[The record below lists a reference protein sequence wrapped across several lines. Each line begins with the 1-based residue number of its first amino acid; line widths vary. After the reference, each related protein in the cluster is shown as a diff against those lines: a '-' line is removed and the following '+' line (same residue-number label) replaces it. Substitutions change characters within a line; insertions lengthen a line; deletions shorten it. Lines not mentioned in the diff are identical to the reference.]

1 MKYLKISLFLF
12 NLLIWLAGFMVVVI
26 GVWLLLEPSNGHLL
40 NLFVRSTSPH
50 YTVHIVAYSLLGLG
64 FIVLTVGFVGCR
76 ASLYGSQCI
85 ITVYIAAL
93 VVLIITEL
101 ATAAVGGFLAYRG
114 ISGLEKRLV
123 ERLGDHYGHDPSSDI
138 AFTQSLD
145 YSQYK
150 FNCCGIHGD
159 SDYNGT
165 AWWRDYRVTGLN
177 RRVPLT
183 CCVLKNH
190 EFLSGFSVFSFIVK
204 NAGSPMSVVS
214 RVFHKDNEKPWVVP
228 QPKDEAA
235 CQSDDPGAQLGYRH
249 KEGCMHKV
257 AAWVQFESLKLV
269 FTGLIMAAIQTV
281 GIVVSTLM
289 CKTMR
294 DIQNDG

>member
-1 MKYLKISLFLF
+1 MKYLKISLFMF

-40 NLFVRSTSPH
+40 NLFVRSASPH

-64 FIVLTVGFVGCR
+64 FIVLAVGFVGCR

-85 ITVYIAAL
+85 ITAYVVAL

-114 ISGLEKRLV
+114 ISGLE
-123 ERLGDHYGHDPSSDI
+123 ERLLERLADHYGHDSTSDL

-150 FNCCGIHGD
+150 FNCCGIYGD

-165 AWWRDYRVTGLN
+165 AWWRDFKLTGIN

-183 CCVLKNH
+183 CCILKNH
-190 EFLSGFSVFSFIVK
+190 EVK

-228 QPKDEAA
+228 QPKDEIA
-235 CQSDDPGAQLGYRH
+235 CQSDDPMAQLGYRH
-249 KEGCMHKV
+249 KEGCMEKV
-257 AAWVQFESLKLV
+257 TVWVRYESLKLV
-269 FTGLIMAAIQTV
+269 FMGLIMAAIQTV
-281 GIVVSTLM
+281 GIIVSTLM

-294 DIQNDG
+294 DIQNGG